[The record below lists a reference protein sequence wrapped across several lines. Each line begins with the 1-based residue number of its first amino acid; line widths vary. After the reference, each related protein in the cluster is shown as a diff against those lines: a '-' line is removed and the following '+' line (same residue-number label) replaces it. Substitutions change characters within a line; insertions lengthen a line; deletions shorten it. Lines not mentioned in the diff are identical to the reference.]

1 MDSRVETKI
10 TSGRGI
16 LWLIHFAAVLVL
28 ASCFAYGTTIY
39 DSLPETIPTHWG
51 AGGRPD
57 VWEAKS
63 FGTAFFPLLMGAG
76 ASALL
81 TLVAAVVPAMVPPEK
96 NPSDWELY
104 RREGMVRG
112 TVVALGGT
120 SVLIAALIG
129 ALTVA
134 GWRSPD
140 HVRGGPAL
148 VVIPLILG
156 FLILSYAAAARW
168 ARRTAERDGVSP
180 TVEEQEQEEDKRW
193 VGGILYNDPNDPHI
207 LVPKRSGTG
216 TGLTVNVGNRRGRA
230 AVVVFLVVFVVV
242 PTVFGVFQAP

>member
-1 MDSRVETKI
+1 MESRVETKI

-16 LWLIHFAAVLVL
+16 LWLTHFAAVLVL

-57 VWEAKS
+57 AWEAKS
-63 FGTAFFPLLMGAG
+63 FGTAFLPLLMGAG
-76 ASALL
+76 TSALL
-81 TLVAAVVPAMVPPEK
+81 ALVAAVVPAMVPPEK
-96 NPSDWELY
+96 DPSPWELY
-104 RREGMVRG
+104 RREGMIRG

-140 HVRGGPAL
+140 HVSGGPAL
-148 VVIPLILG
+148 VMIPLILG
-156 FLILSYAAAARW
+156 FLVLSYTAAARW
-168 ARRTAERDGVSP
+168 ARRTAERHGARP
-180 TVEEQEQEEDKRW
+180 TEEEEEEEKRW

-207 LVPKRSGTG
+207 LVPKRSGSG
-216 TGLTVNVGNRRGRA
+216 TGLTVNVGNRRGRT
-230 AVVVFLVVFVVV
+230 AVVVFLVVFVVL
-242 PTVFGVFQAP
+242 PAVFGVFLAL